1 VTEDGRRYREALLA
15 GRELR
20 PGPEERVAYEVA
32 ESNLVDEYA
41 AGLLR
46 GDERDRFERNFL
58 VTEDRRESVAVARG
72 ILRLANRER
81 QRRRVAGFAAAV
93 IVAAAVYWVP
103 LRAPSDVTVLAVTV
117 GNTRRGA
124 VAPEVKLLRENAT
137 LLLEVSVDGGAPECA
152 ATITRVGER
161 EPHLRVRTASGSLIR
176 IPVAREGLS
185 EGDYLVTL
193 EGPGFRRDGV
203 FRLRLN

>member
-1 VTEDGRRYREALLA
+1 VSEDGRRYREALLA

-41 AGLLR
+41 AGLLP
-46 GDERDRFERNFL
+46 GDDRDRFERNFL
-58 VTEDRRESVAVARG
+58 VTEERRESVAVARG

-81 QRRRVAGFAAAV
+81 QRRRVAGLAAAV

-103 LRAPSDVTVLAVTV
+103 LRTPSDVATVAVTV
-117 GNTRRGA
+117 GNSRRGGLP
-124 VAPEVKLLRENAT
+124 PEVKILPENTT
-137 LLLEVSVDGGAPECA
+137 LILEISVDGGAPECV

-161 EPHLRVRTASGSLIR
+161 EPHLRVRTAGGSLIR
-176 IPVAREGLS
+176 IPVMRDGLS

-193 EGPGFRRDGV
+193 EGPGFRRDGL
-203 FRLRLN
+203 FRVVTK

>member
-1 VTEDGRRYREALLA
+1 MSEDGNRYREALLT

-20 PGPEERVAYEVA
+20 PSPEDRVAYEVA

-41 AGLLR
+41 AGLLQ
-46 GDERDRFERNFL
+46 GDDRDRFERNFL
-58 VTEDRRESVAVARG
+58 VTAERRESVAVARG
-72 ILRLANRER
+72 ILRLAKQER
-81 QRRRVAGFAAAV
+81 QRRTVAGFAVAMLVAV
-93 IVAAAVYWVP
+93 AVYWVQW
-103 LRAPSDVTVLAVTV
+103 RTPSDVTVLAVTI
-117 GNTRRGA
+117 GNTRGVG
-124 VAPEVKLLRENAT
+124 VAPAVKLPRENTT
-137 LLLEVSVDGGAPECA
+137 LVLEVFVDGGAPECA

-161 EPHLRVRTASGSLIR
+161 EPHLRVRTAGGSLIR

-193 EGPGFRRDGV
+193 EGTGFRRDGM